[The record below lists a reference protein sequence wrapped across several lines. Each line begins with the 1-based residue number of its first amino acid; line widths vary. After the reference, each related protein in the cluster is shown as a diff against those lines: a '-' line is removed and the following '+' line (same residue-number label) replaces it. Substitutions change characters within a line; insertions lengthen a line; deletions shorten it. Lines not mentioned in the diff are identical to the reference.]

1 MKYFTLRNCLLGS
14 AAFAAA
20 SFSDYSTAIAQQ
32 QSQTLALEEITVTA
46 RRRDESIFEIPVSVT
61 AISDTFLSQAG
72 VDDVQ
77 TLSEFVPGL
86 DFRQVGPAGQ
96 TSPNIRFRGM
106 IQQVLLPSTQIG
118 ALFWNGSYIG
128 GGGGFLPLG
137 DLERVEVIKGPQTA
151 YFGRATFGGAINY
164 IPKRAGDEWEGDIS
178 VEMSPTGNNEYSV
191 DGGIGGPITDD
202 LGIRLWA
209 GYEKDGGDFEF
220 GDGTPFAQ
228 KETLSFNS
236 TIDYEVTEDL
246 RVSVTGYYSKSD
258 DTGYTAS
265 LLANVP
271 PGACNIIYEG
281 NRIDPGTG
289 ELTPFTTDLSQSST
303 ILFCGSASNNNGFIF
318 PSTSTP
324 NSLDLTDR
332 ADLSKEFGILRDPD
346 GSLGGWHQTY
356 RAQAEIE
363 YDVAEHVVNVQGSF
377 ANTGTVNR
385 GDGFF
390 GNPFIPALGENF
402 VSVGG
407 SDQRT
412 KELYFQGRVTSPQDQ
427 RFRYLAGVSYYDQKF
442 ITIPQLT
449 RIGSSA
455 VTQERTK
462 TFGIFAGL
470 DYDITDNLTLS
481 AEGRYQEE
489 DFNNIYQG
497 VFNEAL
503 FGGSNEECDLSPIQN
518 CKNKTTGFLPRV
530 ILSYTPMDGA
540 TAYASWSQS
549 KIPGLATQA
558 AFILLNEPDLVPD
571 GTGTF
576 TPDQKATQYEIGWKQ
591 QWENWNM
598 TLAIYQ
604 MDWDN
609 QPIPTVVFLPDTS
622 TSSLRLP
629 GSSEYRGFDLE
640 VAGNVTDWWNVRGS
654 LAYVDTKMTRYD
666 NFGSNERVA
675 LESGGPVDS
684 SGNPARNAIPWT
696 ASLSSTF
703 AGVIQER
710 DWFFRTDVTYQ
721 GSYFNDYSAY
731 NKQEERIQVNVRAGL
746 QVLDNVEFQV
756 FGTNIFNDLALNASA
771 GTTLGYNFALGLPA
785 RKIFG
790 TVPQAREFGFRIN
803 ADF

>member
-1 MKYFTLRNCLLGS
+1 MKTRNL
-14 AAFAAA
+14 FVA
-20 SFSDYSTAIAQQ
+20 SLMASVALPTVQEAYAQ
-32 QSQTLALEEITVTA
+32 SLALEEIVVTA
-46 RRRDESIFEIPVSVT
+46 RKRDESIFEIPVSVT
-61 AISDTFLSQAG
+61 AISDEFLAQSG
-72 VDDVQ
+72 IDDAQ
-77 TLSEFVPGL
+77 TLSAFVPGL
-86 DFRQVGPAGQ
+86 DFQQSGPAGL

-164 IPKRAGDEWEGDIS
+164 IPKRPGDEWEGDIS
-178 VEMSPTGNNEYSV
+178 VEMSPTGHNEYSV

-209 GYEKDGGDFEF
+209 GYEKDGGDFSF
-220 GDGTPFAQ
+220 DDGTPFAQ
-228 KETLSFNS
+228 KEVITVNS
-236 TIDYEVTEDL
+236 TVDYDVTDDL
-246 RVSVTGYYSKSD
+246 RVSVTGYYSKAD
-258 DTGYTAS
+258 DTGYTVS
-265 LLANVP
+265 QLATVP
-271 PGACNIIYEG
+271 SGACDIIYSG
-281 NRIDPGTG
+281 SRIDPGTG
-289 ELTPFTTDLSQSST
+289 ERTPFTTDLSQSPT
-303 ILFCGSASNNNGFIF
+303 ILFCGDMSNNSGFEF
-318 PSTSTP
+318 PATSTP
-324 NSLDLTDR
+324 NSIDLTDR
-332 ADLSKEFGILRDPD
+332 ADLSKEYGILRDPD
-346 GSLGGWHQTY
+346 GALGGWHQTY
-356 RAQAEIE
+356 RVQAEIE
-363 YDVAEHVVNVQGSF
+363 YDISDHIVNFQVSQ

-390 GNPFIPALGENF
+390 GNNFIPVLGPDF

-412 KELYFQGRVTSPQDQ
+412 KESYYQGRVTSPQDQ
-427 RFRYLAGVSYYDQKF
+427 RFRYLAGISYYDQKF
-442 ITIPQLT
+442 TSIPQLT

-455 VTQERTK
+455 VIDERTK

-470 DYDITDNLTLS
+470 DYDVTENLTIS

-497 VFNEAL
+497 VFDEAL
-503 FGGSNEECDLSPIQN
+503 FGGSTEECDLSPIQN
-518 CKNKTTGFLPRV
+518 CKNKTTGFLPRLIV
-530 ILSYTPMDGA
+530 SYTPMDGA
-540 TAYASWSQS
+540 TAYANWSQS

-558 AFILLNEPDLVPD
+558 AFILLNEPDLVPP
-571 GTGTF
+571 GTSTF

-598 TLAIYQ
+598 TLAIYH

-640 VAGNVTDWWNVRGS
+640 VAGNVTEWWNVRGS

-675 LESGGPVDS
+675 LQSGGPVDS
-684 SGNPARNAIPWT
+684 AGNPARNAIPWT

-703 AGVIQER
+703 AGVMQER
-710 DWFFRTDVTYQ
+710 EWYIRTDVTYQ
-721 GSYFNDYSAY
+721 SSYFNDYSAY
-731 NKQEERIQVNVRAGL
+731 NRVQESIKVNLRAGI

-756 FGTNIFNDLALNASA
+756 FGTNIFNDLTLPSSS
-771 GTTLGYNFALGLPA
+771 GTTLGYNFGLGQA
-785 RKIFG
+785 SRKTFG
-790 TVPQAREFGFRIN
+790 TVPQAREFGVRIN